1 MGNRTGF
8 YGIFAVAIRFL
19 SMLPRKLFS
28 LLAALLLK
36 ASSSVAQTAPVPP
49 PAPPPAPNEQQVTVP
64 VPRAVSLLAD
74 VVGVLVSRN
83 EGQDK
88 VQTLLERRRERSQKG
103 PQTINFKVPKNGL
116 TRALGLS
123 D

>member
-1 MGNRTGF
+1 M
-8 YGIFAVAIRFL
+8 
-19 SMLPRKLFS
+19 SRKKHPV

-36 ASSSVAQTAPVPP
+36 ATAGLGQAAPATPVPP
-49 PAPPPAPNEQQVTVP
+49 PAATKEQQVSVP

-88 VQTLLERRRERSQKG
+88 VQTLLERRRERKRKG
-103 PQTINFKVPKNGL
+103 PQTIDFSVPKNGF
-116 TRALGLS
+116 TRALGLA

>member
-1 MGNRTGF
+1 
-8 YGIFAVAIRFL
+8 
-19 SMLPRKLFS
+19 MLPKKLFS

-36 ASSSVAQTAPVPP
+36 ASSSAAQTTPVPP
-49 PAPPPAPNEQQVTVP
+49 AAPPAPTNEQQVNLP

-88 VQTLLERRRERSQKG
+88 VQTLLERRRERNRKG
-103 PQTINFKVPKNGL
+103 LQTIDFSVPKNRL
-116 TRALGLS
+116 TRALGLA

>member
-1 MGNRTGF
+1 M
-8 YGIFAVAIRFL
+8 
-19 SMLPRKLFS
+19 
-28 LLAALLLK
+28 LAALLLK
-36 ASSSVAQTAPVPP
+36 VTASLGQTAPT
-49 PAPPPAPNEQQVTVP
+49 PAAPAANEQQVSVP

-88 VQTLLERRRERSQKG
+88 VQTLLERRRKRSQNG
-103 PQTINFKVPKNGL
+103 PQTINFSVPKNKL
-116 TRALGLS
+116 TRVLGLA

>member
-1 MGNRTGF
+1 MSRKK
-8 YGIFAVAIRFL
+8 
-19 SMLPRKLFS
+19 LPV

-36 ASSSVAQTAPVPP
+36 VTAGQGQTAPATPPPP
-49 PAPPPAPNEQQVTVP
+49 PAAATQQQVSVP

-88 VQTLLERRRERSQKG
+88 VQTLLERRRERTKKG
-103 PQTINFKVPKNGL
+103 PQTIDFSVPKNKL
-116 TRALGLS
+116 TRALGLT

>member
-1 MGNRTGF
+1 M
-8 YGIFAVAIRFL
+8 
-19 SMLPRKLFS
+19 
-28 LLAALLLK
+28 LLK
-36 ASSSVAQTAPVPP
+36 ASASLAQTAPATP
-49 PAPPPAPNEQQVTVP
+49 PAPPPAANEQQVSVP

-88 VQTLLERRRERSQKG
+88 VQALIERRRERKKKG
-103 PQTINFKVPKNGL
+103 PQSIDFSVPKNRL
-116 TRALGLS
+116 TRALGLA

>member
-1 MGNRTGF
+1 
-8 YGIFAVAIRFL
+8 
-19 SMLPRKLFS
+19 MLPKKLFP
-28 LLAALLLK
+28 LLATLLLK
-36 ASSSVAQTAPVPP
+36 ASGSLAQAAAPATPAGPP
-49 PAPPPAPNEQQVTVP
+49 PATHEQQVSVP

-88 VQTLLERRRERSQKG
+88 VQTLLERRRERNKKG
-103 PQTINFKVPKNGL
+103 PQTIDFSVPKNRL
-116 TRALGLS
+116 TRALGLA

>member
-1 MGNRTGF
+1 
-8 YGIFAVAIRFL
+8 
-19 SMLPRKLFS
+19 
-28 LLAALLLK
+28 LLAAALLK
-36 ASSSVAQTAPVPP
+36 VTAGLGQAAPASPIPP
-49 PAPPPAPNEQQVTVP
+49 PAATAKEQQVSVP

-88 VQTLLERRRERSQKG
+88 VQTLLERRRERNRKG
-103 PQTINFKVPKNGL
+103 PQTIDFSVPKNGL
-116 TRALGLS
+116 TRALGLA

>member
-1 MGNRTGF
+1 
-8 YGIFAVAIRFL
+8 
-19 SMLPRKLFS
+19 MLKKKLPVT
-28 LLAALLLK
+28 LAALLLK
-36 ASSSVAQTAPVPP
+36 ATASLGQTA
-49 PAPPPAPNEQQVTVP
+49 PAPPPPAANEQQVSVP

-88 VQTLLERRRERSQKG
+88 VQTLLERRRKRSQKG
-103 PQTINFKVPKNGL
+103 PQTIDFSVPKNKL
-116 TRALGLS
+116 TRALGLA

>member
-1 MGNRTGF
+1 VGNHVGF
-8 YGIFAVAIRFL
+8 CGIFAVAIRFL

-28 LLAALLLK
+28 LFAALLLK
-36 ASSSVAQTAPVPP
+36 ASSSAAQTAPVPP

-88 VQTLLERRRERSQKG
+88 VQTLLERRRERSRKG
-103 PQTINFKVPKNGL
+103 PQTIDFKVPKNRL

>member
-1 MGNRTGF
+1 
-8 YGIFAVAIRFL
+8 
-19 SMLPRKLFS
+19 MLPKKLFP

-36 ASSSVAQTAPVPP
+36 ASGSLAQAAPATPATLPTATH
-49 PAPPPAPNEQQVTVP
+49 EQQVTVP
-64 VPRAVSLLAD
+64 VPRAVSLLVD

-88 VQTLLERRRERSQKG
+88 VQTLLERRRERSKKG
-103 PQTINFKVPKNGL
+103 PQTIDFNVPKNKL
-116 TRALGLS
+116 TRALGLA

>member
-1 MGNRTGF
+1 MNMARKK
-8 YGIFAVAIRFL
+8 
-19 SMLPRKLFS
+19 LPV

-36 ASSSVAQTAPVPP
+36 TMASSAQTAPATPP
-49 PAPPPAPNEQQVTVP
+49 SAANEQQVSVP
-64 VPRAVSLLAD
+64 VPRALSLLAD

-88 VQTLLERRRERSQKG
+88 VQTLIERRRERSKKG
-103 PQTINFKVPKNGL
+103 PQTVDFSVPRNRL
-116 TRALGLS
+116 TRVLDLA

>member
-1 MGNRTGF
+1 MSRKKLP
-8 YGIFAVAIRFL
+8 ILLVA
-19 SMLPRKLFS
+19 S
-28 LLAALLLK
+28 LLKVTTSL
-36 ASSSVAQTAPVPP
+36 AQTAPATPP
-49 PAPPPAPNEQQVTVP
+49 TAVEQQVSVP

-88 VQTLLERRRERSQKG
+88 VQTLLERRRERSRKG
-103 PQTINFKVPKNGL
+103 PQTIDFSVPKNGL
-116 TRALGLS
+116 TRALGLA

>member
-1 MGNRTGF
+1 M
-8 YGIFAVAIRFL
+8 V
-19 SMLPRKLFS
+19 MPRKKLPL
-28 LLAALLLK
+28 LLAASLLQATTSL
-36 ASSSVAQTAPVPP
+36 AQTLPATQPTP
-49 PAPPPAPNEQQVTVP
+49 PAATEQQVSVP
-64 VPRAVSLLAD
+64 VPRALSLLAD

-103 PQTINFKVPKNGL
+103 SQTIDFSLPKNKL
-116 TRALGLS
+116 TRALGLA

>member
-1 MGNRTGF
+1 MSRKK
-8 YGIFAVAIRFL
+8 
-19 SMLPRKLFS
+19 LPV
-28 LLAALLLK
+28 LLAATLLK
-36 ASSSVAQTAPVPP
+36 VTASLGQVAPATPP
-49 PAPPPAPNEQQVTVP
+49 PAANEQQVSVP

-88 VQTLLERRRERSQKG
+88 VQTLLERRRERSKKG
-103 PQTINFKVPKNGL
+103 PQTIDFSVPKNRL
-116 TRALGLS
+116 TRALGLA

>member
-1 MGNRTGF
+1 MSRKK
-8 YGIFAVAIRFL
+8 
-19 SMLPRKLFS
+19 LPV
-28 LLAALLLK
+28 LLAATLLK
-36 ASSSVAQTAPVPP
+36 VTAGLGQAAPAAPVPP
-49 PAPPPAPNEQQVTVP
+49 AAPAKEQQVSVP

-88 VQTLLERRRERSQKG
+88 VQTLLERRRERSRKG
-103 PQTINFKVPKNGL
+103 PQTIDFSVPKNGL
-116 TRALGLS
+116 TRALGLA

>member
-1 MGNRTGF
+1 
-8 YGIFAVAIRFL
+8 
-19 SMLPRKLFS
+19 MLPKQLIS
-28 LLAALLLK
+28 LLTALLLK
-36 ASSSVAQTAPVPP
+36 AGSSLAQTAPAPPAVPP
-49 PAPPPAPNEQQVTVP
+49 PTANVQQVSVS

-88 VQTLLERRRERSQKG
+88 VQTLMDRRRERSKKG
-103 PQTINFKVPKNGL
+103 SQTIDFSVPKNKL
-116 TRALGLS
+116 TRALGLA

>member
-1 MGNRTGF
+1 MSRKK
-8 YGIFAVAIRFL
+8 
-19 SMLPRKLFS
+19 LPV
-28 LLAALLLK
+28 LLAATLLK
-36 ASSSVAQTAPVPP
+36 VTASLGQTAPATPIPP
-49 PAPPPAPNEQQVTVP
+49 PAAAKEQQVSVP

-88 VQTLLERRRERSQKG
+88 VQTLLERRRERKRKG
-103 PQTINFKVPKNGL
+103 PQTIDFSVPKNGL
-116 TRALGLS
+116 TRALGLA

>member
-1 MGNRTGF
+1 
-8 YGIFAVAIRFL
+8 
-19 SMLPRKLFS
+19 MLPKKMFPV
-28 LLAALLLK
+28 LAALLLK
-36 ASSSVAQTAPVPP
+36 AGSSVAQTAP
-49 PAPPPAPNEQQVTVP
+49 PAPPPPPNEQQVTVP

-88 VQTLLERRRERSQKG
+88 VQTLLERRRKRSEKG
-103 PQTINFKVPKNGL
+103 PQTIDFSVPRNRL
-116 TRALGLS
+116 TRALGLA